1 MILHDLPTTK
11 KLNKNRGSPF
21 TNHLEYLVNN
31 NIVATYSR
39 DASGAQALAQRCV
52 YCVELE
58 ISLSCNESM
67 SLSTAQSTST
77 SLLTPN
83 SFDLTSKWV

>member
-11 KLNKNRGSPF
+11 KLSKNSEKWGSPF
-21 TNHLEYLVNN
+21 TNHSEYLVKN

-52 YCVELE
+52 LCRVGNLAQLQCKH
-58 ISLSCNESM
+58 LS
-67 SLSTAQSTST
+67 
-77 SLLTPN
+77 
-83 SFDLTSKWV
+83 F